1 MIWTS
6 PVSAFSFG
14 VDIGTDATPSMAS
27 MSSLRPAITPSGSVL
42 PMMSAVTISGPLMP
56 GPKFSSSR
64 SNATRAGVPAVCWPA
79 FGSETCRPSVG
90 TASAPRAVMTAAIA
104 ERVLEVRPP
113 EAVVVRASWERVA
126 ECLSMSAPFG
136 AWCERTRS
144 DAVRSHDFV
153 FVSPVWGDCV
163 SPVGV
168 TSLR

>member
-1 MIWTS
+1 MVRTTTIE
-6 PVSAFSFG
+6 VEG
-14 VDIGTDATPSMAS
+14 R
-27 MSSLRPAITPSGSVL
+27 SLRVTNLDKVIYPATGTTKGDVL
-42 PMMSAVTISGPLMP
+42 DYYLAIAPTMIPHVAGRPVTRKRWVHG
-56 GPKFSSSR
+56 
-64 SNATRAGVPAVCWPA
+64 
-79 FGSETCRPSVG
+79 VG